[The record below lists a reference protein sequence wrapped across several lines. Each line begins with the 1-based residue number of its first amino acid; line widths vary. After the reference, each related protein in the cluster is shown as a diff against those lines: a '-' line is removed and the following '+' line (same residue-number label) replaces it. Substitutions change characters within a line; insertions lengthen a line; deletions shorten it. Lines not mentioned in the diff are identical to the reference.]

1 MRRSKPLLQILLLLL
16 LAAPVV
22 VSAQVGYAAQPPLH
36 LVVYIAPDGDDAQDC
51 ATPLRRCAT
60 LQRGL
65 DLLASGGEARLAAGT
80 YIGTTEIERPATV
93 NGGYSLPDYLPGEAP
108 SVLDGQ
114 RQGTTLWID
123 SVIWVRLNG
132 LTITGGLANPD
143 AGMTGRGG
151 GIFVRDASVTLDRV
165 VVSGNI
171 ADSGGS
177 GRGGGIYVRD
187 GSLALL
193 RSKVI
198 SNTAALIASPADR
211 VAGDQTIIGSGGGL
225 YAEDSRLTIWQSLLV
240 GNSAIQGAQGTL
252 LPTRGWGGGLYAEGC
267 ALELDTVRF
276 VGNNALAAAGSGGAI
291 KLLDSQAW
299 LRGGEIS
306 DNQTASDS
314 SVPSRGGGLDI
325 LGGTTSLMNVVLRRN
340 SAVEGSGI
348 RLQPHA
354 DVISDTSALTMTNAL
369 LADHGGAALELVPN
383 AGVAARANVR
393 YTTLISNSV
402 GLRAGA
408 QQAID
413 VTNSVLVG
421 NQVAAQTSAGGM
433 VMLRYTNRYGNAQA
447 AVGDVRVGPAGD
459 LALPPG
465 FVLGDPSFR
474 LARDS
479 MLLDRG
485 ELLADITTDHEG
497 QPRHVDGDRDGVAK
511 PDLGWDELVRSAVGF
526 GPEQTLF
533 ARPMQRLTTTLDIR
547 NSGLATDTFQLRIMP
562 PRGWAAQVQPTQVV
576 LGPRTRARLT
586 ITIAVPATA
595 PLNTQS
601 LVMLWAVGQTST
613 ATTRLVVNVGA
624 P

>member
-1 MRRSKPLLQILLLLL
+1 MRRGKPLLQILLLLL

-22 VSAQVGYAAQPPLH
+22 FSAQVGYAAQPPLH
-36 LVVYIAPDGDDAQDC
+36 LAVYIAPDGDDAQDC

-80 YIGTTEIERPATV
+80 YIGTTEIERPATIS
-93 NGGYSLPDYLPGEAP
+93 GGYSLPDYLPGEAP

-114 RQGTTLWID
+114 RQGSTLWID
-123 SVIWVRLNG
+123 RVTWVRLSG
-132 LTITGGLANPD
+132 LTVTGGLANPD
-143 AGMTGRGG
+143 ADMTGRGG

-198 SNTAALIASPADR
+198 SNTAALVAPPAGPADDR
-211 VAGDQTIIGSGGGL
+211 TIIGSGGGL
-225 YAEDSRLTIWQSLLV
+225 YAEDSRLTIWQSQLV
-240 GNSAIQGAQGTL
+240 GNSAIQGAQGTS

-267 ALELDTVRF
+267 ALELDAVRF
-276 VGNNALAAAGSGGAI
+276 SGNTALAAAGSGGAI
-291 KLLDSQAW
+291 KLLDSQTW

-314 SVPSRGGGLDI
+314 GVPSRGGGLDI
-325 LGGTTSLMNVVLRRN
+325 LSGTTTLMNVVLRRN

-348 RLQPHA
+348 RLQPYA
-354 DVISDTSALTMTNAL
+354 DVISGSTALTVTNAL

-383 AGVAARANVR
+383 AGATTRANVR

-402 GLRAGA
+402 GLRAGT

-421 NQVAAQTSAGGM
+421 NQIAAQTSAGGM

-447 AVGDVRVGPAGD
+447 AAGDVRAGPGGD

-485 ELLADITTDHEG
+485 EPLADIATDYEG
-497 QPRHVDGDRDGVAK
+497 QPRYVDGDGDGVAK
-511 PDLGWDELVRSAVGF
+511 PDLGWDELVRSAVAF

-533 ARPMQRLTTTLDIR
+533 ARPMQQLTTTLDIR
-547 NSGLATDTFQLRIMP
+547 NSGLATDTFQLRMMP

-586 ITIAVPATA
+586 ITITVPATA